1 VKGHGFKP
9 IPNPNAEPNFYCH
22 SQVGGENYVGTP
34 VLNVKVKENVNV
46 SEQKVRS
53 KKKIMMSRAS
63 AAAETQKAK
72 VTGRG
77 DLLPEDTS
85 DEKPHVY
92 NANDGS
98 YLVSGISRR
107 IVPPAV
113 NSSVQTP
120 PQAQNLKNANNS
132 SQANSLM
139 HLGETTQRDRSLTA
153 TSSVKPDSMDEF
165 LSLRL
170 AQLQREQVEI
180 ELIRRARI
188 SASHNSGADP
198 SQFLPCLESFSGQLA
213 GGLSYIAQTN
223 QRLSVSEA
231 IREANQ
237 LEEMAIASRNRARF
251 LALTRAMGSGYDA
264 FAKVTEPR

>member
-1 VKGHGFKP
+1 
-9 IPNPNAEPNFYCH
+9 
-22 SQVGGENYVGTP
+22 
-34 VLNVKVKENVNV
+34 
-46 SEQKVRS
+46 
-53 KKKIMMSRAS
+53 MMSRAS

-139 HLGETTQRDRSLTA
+139 HLGETTQGDRSLTA

-180 ELIRRARI
+180 ELIRRARLLDAI

-198 SQFLPCLESFSGQLA
+198 SQFLPGLESFSGQLA
-213 GGLSYIAQTN
+213 GGLSYPN
-223 QRLSVSEA
+223 QRQSVSEA

-251 LALTRAMGSGYDA
+251 LALTRAIGSGYDA